1 MLSKYRLAF
10 QDPRARAFSSAGFV
24 ARLPISMVGIGI
36 LMFVEHARGSYALA
50 GSVFAI
56 GALANSIGGP
66 VTSRLVDK
74 FGQSKVLPWQIAT
87 VVTTSSILI
96 FIIPSDLPS
105 YLIFVIHSI
114 GGFCAPSIGAL
125 VRARWTALLV
135 SGPLLITAFS
145 VESLIDEIIFVI
157 GPAVAAFTSVE
168 IHPAAPQLIGMACL
182 VAGGIWLLSL
192 KATEPKVNFESKKH
206 GKPVAFQFGL
216 PWLVGIHFFA
226 GVFFGA
232 VETTVIAFSD
242 FADAA
247 VFAGVIL
254 AMWSI
259 GSLTGGL
266 IYGSIDFKMP
276 LSKQLG
282 LLGALLVP
290 PALALPFVN
299 SIWQLALLSV
309 LAGFGVAPLLIAA
322 ASMAQQRAGDGRTTE
337 AISSMYSGIG
347 LGFAFA
353 AAGAG
358 LLIDN
363 HGTEWAFFIGSMA
376 SLAITLLAL
385 VAQKSLETPVGSQ

>member
-1 MLSKYRLAF
+1 
-10 QDPRARAFSSAGFV
+10 
-24 ARLPISMVGIGI
+24 
-36 LMFVEHARGSYALA
+36 
-50 GSVFAI
+50 
-56 GALANSIGGP
+56 
-66 VTSRLVDK
+66 
-74 FGQSKVLPWQIAT
+74 
-87 VVTTSSILI
+87 
-96 FIIPSDLPS
+96 
-105 YLIFVIHSI
+105 
-114 GGFCAPSIGAL
+114 
-125 VRARWTALLV
+125 
-135 SGPLLITAFS
+135 
-145 VESLIDEIIFVI
+145 
-157 GPAVAAFTSVE
+157 
-168 IHPAAPQLIGMACL
+168 
-182 VAGGIWLLSL
+182 
-192 KATEPKVNFESKKH
+192 
-206 GKPVAFQFGL
+206 
-216 PWLVGIHFFA
+216 
-226 GVFFGA
+226 

-385 VAQKSLETPVGSQ
+385 VARKSLETPVGSQ